1 MAIPLNQE
9 DKTKLLGL
17 VINYLL
23 KPQIESI
30 NTVLQPILEQQK
42 VLCLVP
48 DNQPNR
54 FTYRGKEYRD
64 LTDTGSKWCKAYP
77 LHKSL
82 HHSMPLFLSMYEPF
96 ELQSA
101 RIRSVVIAAFAYSSN
116 INDFKQLIPKD
127 ALTNVSVAPD
137 PNNPLNRPQTLT
149 DEEIKAFKDKQSE
162 YLFAIEQSLFT
173 NMLMEG

>member
-1 MAIPLNQE
+1 MPIPLNQE

-30 NTVLQPILEQQK
+30 NSVLKPILDQQK
-42 VLCLVP
+42 ELCLVP

-54 FTYRGKEYRD
+54 FTYRSKEYRD

-82 HHSMPLFLSMYEPF
+82 HPMMPLFLSMYEPY
-96 ELQSA
+96 ELQAA
-101 RIRSVVIAAFAYSSN
+101 RIRSVVIAAFALSNN
-116 INDFKQLIPKD
+116 INDFKQLIPAD
-127 ALTNVSVAPD
+127 ALTNVSVASD
-137 PNNPLNRPQTLT
+137 ANNPINRPRSLT
-149 DEEIKAFKDKQSE
+149 DEEVKLFKEKQSE

>member
-1 MAIPLNQE
+1 MPIPLNQE

-30 NTVLQPILEQQK
+30 NSVLKPILDQQK
-42 VLCLVP
+42 QLCLVP

-82 HHSMPLFLSMYEPF
+82 HHMMPLFLSMYEPY
-96 ELQSA
+96 ELQAA
-101 RIRSVVIAAFAYSSN
+101 RIRSVVIAAFALSNN
-116 INDFKQLIPKD
+116 INDFKQLIPAD
-127 ALTNVSVAPD
+127 ALTHVSVASD
-137 PNNPLNRPQTLT
+137 ANNPINRPRSLT
-149 DEEIKAFKDKQSE
+149 DEEVKLFKEKQSE